1 LTAHVGGV
9 QGCTHLREL
18 LFNLA
23 TAAFQTIPHARECA
37 AASPAVRAT
46 KPTEPP
52 FYMGKCMTWDFNGP
66 VVARV
71 APQFIGWKKAARVE
85 K

>member
-1 LTAHVGGV
+1 V

-18 LFNLA
+18 LFNMA
-23 TAAFQTIPHARECA
+23 TAAFQTIPHHREKCSRRESGADAQGAHRA
-37 AASPAVRAT
+37 AVLHGQVHDLGLQRP
-46 KPTEPP
+46 
-52 FYMGKCMTWDFNGP
+52 GGG
-66 VVARV
+66 ARV